1 MSIVR
6 HVDPYR
12 PYYDVVHS
20 FENSIPQHGQMGCIT
35 LINGEKLCVRRPHHD
50 ANRPHHD
57 ADRPRPIEPAPASS
71 HRCAATRALTD

>member
-20 FENSIPQHGQMGCIT
+20 FENSIPQRGQMGCIT
-35 LINGEKLCVRRPHHD
+35 LINGEKLCESS
-50 ANRPHHD
+50 PHHD
-57 ADRPRPIEPAPASS
+57 ADRPCPIEPTPASS
-71 HRCAATRALTD
+71 HRWAATRALTD